1 MPCVAA
7 RVGGIPSLAKEN
19 DEVLMYAPE
28 DTDALAEAVNKLFRD
43 EKLAEDLGQTA
54 HTRAALTQD
63 AQANYKMLCW
73 VYDAIEQNN
82 K

>member
-7 RVGGIPSLAKEN
+7 RVGGISSLAKEKE
-19 DEVLMYAPE
+19 EVLMYAAE
-28 DTDALAEAVNKLFRD
+28 DTDALAEAVKRLFQD
-43 EKLAEDLGQTA
+43 DKLAEELGQAA
-54 HTRAALTQD
+54 HARAVLTHD

-73 VYDAIEQNN
+73 VYDAIAQNN